1 MGKGKRIREQRK
13 IKATENTLDLSK
25 TSTLEM
31 LGNIRDTKQQE
42 LVTLIVAK
50 YIKDHFDV
58 SHTPYGGYN
67 IELSYDTRRDDMDNL
82 LDALQSAGISEV
94 TFSYPNVSG
103 NNFCIEVES
112 VSEDYIDDIND
123 SVPKAD
129 IIISEDKLSEL
140 NNKYGFTPK
149 YDGYDMVTRLSYDD
163 LIFASSNWDFKI
175 RVIVNIESTKNEIQY
190 MKQHNETWSRMIVG
204 YIIIYDNMVSEDPDE
219 WDVAMPIHI
228 YESFRTRKQRY
239 YQFIASEDDGIF
251 SISDK
256 FEVRRK
262 FRHNMIQFGSDRYT
276 ITSFNQMLL
285 MWENIAK
292 ALNDPEIKEIWE
304 TKEIKISN
312 DPSIKRYSSN
322 KKPLENIKRIY
333 MCEHQSTGREIERH
347 TDKWYVRGHEVHRKN
362 GKVFFRKGYYKGPGR
377 DDKDTKPEP
386 RKRVINTF
394 GNTLDKEDLDEF
406 YNLIK

>member
-50 YIKDHFDV
+50 HIKEHFNV
-58 SHTPYGGYN
+58 VHTSHGGFD
-67 IELSYDTRRDDMDNL
+67 IELSYDTRRED
-82 LDALQSAGISEV
+82 LDKLIDSLNSVGISEV
-94 TFSYPNVSG
+94 IFSYPNVSG
-103 NNFCIEVES
+103 DNFSIEAEAVS
-112 VSEDYIDDIND
+112 VDYIDDIND

-129 IIISEDKLSEL
+129 IIISKDKFSEI
-140 NNKYGFTPK
+140 NNKYGYTPK
-149 YDGYDMVTRLSYDD
+149 YDGYDMIKKLAYDD
-163 LIFASSNWDFKI
+163 IIFTLSDWDFKV
-175 RVIVNIESTKNEIQY
+175 RVIVNMESVINEIKY
-190 MKQHNETWSRMIVG
+190 MKQHNETWSMMIVG
-204 YIIIYDNMVSEDPDE
+204 YIIMYDNNVSDDPDE
-219 WDVAMPIHI
+219 WVVAMPIHI

-239 YQFIASEDDGIF
+239 YQFIASENDGIF

-256 FEVRRK
+256 FEVRKR
-262 FRHNMIQFGSDRYT
+262 FRHNMLRFGSDRYN

-285 MWENIAK
+285 VWENIAK

-304 TKEIKISN
+304 TKEIKISS
-312 DPSIKRYSSN
+312 DPSLKRYSSN

-362 GKVFFRKGYYKGPGR
+362 GKVFFRKGHYKGPGR
-377 DDKDTKPEP
+377 DDKDNKPEP
-386 RKRVINTF
+386 RKMVLNTF
-394 GNTLDKEDLDEF
+394 GNSLDKEDLDDF
-406 YNLIK
+406 YNLLK